1 MPCATLAWLQ
11 RQSYVQNTMIPWMTL
26 PHALIRVEGMSEWTI
41 GVGVVMAWPLPG
53 SVLMRECAML
63 LPAAVLWSC
72 VHMEKPVAE
81 GSHA

>member
-1 MPCATLAWLQ
+1 
-11 RQSYVQNTMIPWMTL
+11 
-26 PHALIRVEGMSEWTI
+26 VEGMSEWTI
-41 GVGVVMAWPLPG
+41 RVVMTWTLRG